1 MLYPDTSV
9 TDWNILEEKILLYM
23 NNENERFNVINYA
36 WKKLND
42 VFSFNAVRN
51 NINTFLGEIK

>member
-1 MLYPDTSV
+1 
-9 TDWNILEEKILLYM
+9 M